1 MDNSFSFLSLLLPIL
16 KRKWEYVFN
25 NDSSSS
31 KKQELE
37 ALLLKPDTI
46 KEILTIG
53 NFVIDC
59 MEGGIGLE
67 RVDEKEKDI
76 KWLLNERECE
86 FIETFFWNL
95 TFDLYILLF
104 YFYIQYKFIIS

>member
-1 MDNSFSFLSLLLPIL
+1 MSNSFSFLSLLLPIL

-25 NDSSSS
+25 NDSSSSSS

-67 RVDEKEKDI
+67 REEKNERGI
-76 KWLLNERECE
+76 KWLLNEKECE

-95 TFDLYILLF
+95 TY
-104 YFYIQYKFIIS
+104 Y